1 MIFAIESSCDESALA
16 IFDPAFG
23 IIKETVF
30 SQELYHQQYGGVVP
44 DLASRSHLEKFP
56 IILKPFLEDINPS
69 KIDLIAFTGG
79 PGLVACLAMGQTIAN
94 TLSWLWNC
102 PLVAVNHLSG
112 HIYSPFINKHR
123 EMPCHFNEKIPENYL
138 PHLGLLVSGG
148 NTLLFE
154 INLKHQIKILAETI
168 DDAAGEALDKG
179 AKLLGLTYPGGK
191 QIEKLALE
199 GNADRHLFPQS
210 FESCKDWKF
219 SFSGMKTSL
228 RYLLEKINQ
237 SDWNEKLLR
246 DLCASYQKAVLA
258 VLINKFKQALNKK
271 SYQSV
276 GLSGGVA
283 NNQKLRQSFIEVA
296 EKNDI
301 AAFVPD
307 SKHTGDNAA
316 MIAFSAWIT
325 GANQKEYNKKKPR
338 IKPVWNLS

>member
-16 IFDPAFG
+16 VFDPAFG

-56 IILKPFLEDINPS
+56 IILKPFLEEINPS

-79 PGLVACLAMGQTIAN
+79 PGLAACLAMGQTIAN
-94 TLSWLWNC
+94 TLSWLWHC

-123 EMPCHFNEKIPENYL
+123 EVPRHFNGKISKNYL

-154 INLKHQIKILAETI
+154 INLNHQIKILAETI

-179 AKLLGLTYPGGK
+179 AKLLGLAYPGGK
-191 QIEKLALE
+191 KIEILALE
-199 GNADRHLFPQS
+199 GDAKRYRFPKS
-210 FESCKDWKF
+210 FQSCKDWKF

-237 SDWNEKLLR
+237 SDWNDQLLR
-246 DLCASYQKAVLA
+246 DLCASYQTAVLA

-271 SYQSV
+271 SYKSV

-283 NNQKLRQSFIEVA
+283 NNQKLRQSFVEVA

-301 AAFVPD
+301 SAFLPD
-307 SKHTGDNAA
+307 KKHTGDNAA
-316 MIAFSAWIT
+316 MIAFSAWI
-325 GANQKEYNKKKPR
+325 NQENRKEYNKNNPR